1 MVVARYLHINGFDV
15 LQTGIVAWLHLGTEL
30 QIFVL
35 RDRHNRMPCLDK
47 GSVADMN
54 LLHITT
60 DGGTHH
66 STTLGEITLQVVV
79 GSLGALI
86 RCTSLLQVGLRHN
99 LVLCQ
104 LPFALV
110 CSLGGIVLCRNLLKP
125 DTDIIVHHSATF
137 NLKERLS
144 CLDGSAFH
152 QIVIG
157 EFHDARS
164 SSRCLA
170 LIALRGHN
178 LSGRLDNLPKA
189 TGFDFLQRQT
199 HFLGLTFG
207 ELYHIDAM
215 MVVMMMLMVVVM
227 LMVMVVVMLMLV
239 FMTMDVF
246 MVVIMF
252 VVMARWHKAYR

>member
-1 MVVARYLHINGFDV
+1 MVVARYLHIDGFNV

-35 RDRHNRMPCLDK
+35 RDRYNRMPSLDK

-54 LLHITT
+54 LLHITA

-66 STTLGEITLQVVV
+66 STTLGVITLQVIV

-86 RCTSLLQVGLRHN
+86 RRTGLLQVGLRHN
-99 LVLCQ
+99 LVLSQ
-104 LPFALV
+104 LPLALV
-110 CSLGGIVLCRNLLKP
+110 GSLGGIVLCRDLLKP
-125 DTDIIVHHSATF
+125 DTDIIVHHSAAF

-152 QIVIG
+152 QIVVG
-157 EFHDARS
+157 KLHNARS
-164 SSRCLA
+164 SSRRLA

-189 TGFDFLQRQT
+189 TGFYFLQRQT

-207 ELYHIDAM
+207 ELYHIDTM
-215 MVVMMMLMVVVM
+215 MVVMMMLMLVVM
-227 LMVMVVVMLMLV
+227 FMLMLMFMLVLMIMDVFVLMVMVG
-239 FMTMDVF
+239 
-246 MVVIMF
+246 
-252 VVMARWHKAYR
+252 VMARWHKAYC